1 MAIRKIN
8 YDAMAEEMKN
18 LGQKAPAKTFEKK
31 VDEHLYIPKL
41 KDGMATVL
49 LRFLPP
55 PENDIPLLIAEEHR
69 HAIQREDGKWLI
81 CRCPKTVSKTAK
93 CPVCDEGSAQWK
105 AGNQALAKKLFKST
119 KYFVNV
125 LVINDI
131 NNPENNGK
139 IFVMRIGK
147 KLLSKINAKMYPS
160 ETDISLGDEAVNV
173 FDYENGMNF
182 KLVIKEIEMKNEK
195 TGKNETTINYDSS
208 EWSKTTTRVGSDPK
222 KPFSDK
228 EIEEFVEKNLIPL
241 KSYIEAEQGSTFESL
256 KKRVDWFFGRNSSGP
271 VVDQTEKVEEDD
283 SASTEDFIKNMLGQN

>member
-18 LGQKAPAKTFEKK
+18 LGQKAPTKTYEKK

-69 HAIQREDGKWLI
+69 HAVKREDGKWLI

-93 CPVCDEGSAQWK
+93 CPICEEGTSQWN
-105 AGNQALAKKLFKST
+105 AGNKNLAKELFKKT

-147 KLLSKINAKMYPS
+147 KLLGKINAKMYPS

-208 EWSKTTTRVGSDPK
+208 EWSKTTTRIGSDPK

-241 KSYIEAEQGSTFESL
+241 KSYVEAEQGTTYESL